1 MDPPSCR
8 EMGNIAVKVWRA
20 KTWSIFLEIL
30 TIDTEA
36 LTRKCNV
43 ILTKFSS
50 LHMAAVEV
58 VIFQPVMKISSKW
71 RHFRFSGFTRT
82 GCIFKSNPW
91 CVSFIFG
98 LFVIFRYVRWCFDE
112 IRLFKETNVPDWPL
126 HTEQLPNSQ
135 ILECTCSISHNAPF
149 RTEVCTL
156 LFWMEHCG
164 IWNRCILGFVKLV
177 YLKRS
182 NTVHPKKYAHWSS
195 FVVFCC
201 GLISNIYFV
210 ASGAILIL
218 MKKGWMIW
226 MSTVIH

>member
-1 MDPPSCR
+1 MSF
-8 EMGNIAVKVWRA
+8 WRNFRHC
-20 KTWSIFLEIL
+20 TWLQWKLS
-30 TIDTEA
+30 
-36 LTRKCNV
+36 
-43 ILTKFSS
+43 FSS
-50 LHMAAVEV
+50 QLWKFRQHDDIFVSV
-58 VIFQPVMKISSKW
+58 GSPTPDVI
-71 RHFRFSGFTRT
+71 
-82 GCIFKSNPW
+82 CDFKSNTW

-98 LFVIFRYVRWCFDE
+98 LLVMLRYMRWCFDE

-177 YLKRS
+177 YWKRS
-182 NTVHPKKYAHWSS
+182 NTVHPKNYAHWSS

-210 ASGAILIL
+210 GSGAILIPV
-218 MKKGWMIW
+218 KKSWMIW